1 MNEIKVNHHFEW
13 WIGAC
18 DEFRESMELLG
29 WHICGCSV
37 GKGCHWGEFYAFDE
51 TLPIIK
57 ELAEKRTVIVTNNR
71 EFYIQPATSPLGESI
86 NSKFFFSI
94 SRNKNK

>member
-1 MNEIKVNHHFEW
+1 MKEIKLNHRFEW

-18 DEFRESMELLG
+18 DEFRESMERLG
-29 WHICGCSV
+29 WRIYGCSV
-37 GKGCHWGEFYAFDE
+37 GKGCHWGEFYAFDK

-71 EFYIQPATSPLGESI
+71 RFYIQPATSPSGERI
-86 NSKFFFSI
+86 DGKFFFSI

>member
-1 MNEIKVNHHFEW
+1 MKEIKLNHRFEW

-18 DEFRESMELLG
+18 DEFRESMERLG
-29 WHICGCSV
+29 WRIYGCSV
-37 GKGCHWGEFYAFDE
+37 RKGCHWVEFYVFDE
-51 TLPIIK
+51 TLSIIK

-71 EFYIQPATSPLGESI
+71 RFYIQPATSPLGENI

>member
-18 DEFRESMELLG
+18 DEFRESMERLG

-57 ELAEKRTVIVTNNR
+57 ELAENV
-71 EFYIQPATSPLGESI
+71 Q
-86 NSKFFFSI
+86 
-94 SRNKNK
+94 